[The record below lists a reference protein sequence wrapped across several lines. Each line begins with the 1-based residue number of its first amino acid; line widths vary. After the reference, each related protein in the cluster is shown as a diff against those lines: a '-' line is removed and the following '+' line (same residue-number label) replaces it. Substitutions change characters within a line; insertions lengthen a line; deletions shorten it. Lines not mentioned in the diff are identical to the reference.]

1 MRADERRLED
11 AFSGADLAEQMR
23 AVQLACRQQRD
34 DLPPMLIA
42 LLASAEI
49 GYFVEECL
57 PQFGGRAIQPLK
69 ALIGDPQSPPLARR
83 RAAGVIALLGDRD
96 AIPILLEAVQDP
108 EMNQAYLR
116 RLVELAPDAL
126 VQRVMQVLQER
137 RDEILG
143 TEDPHRASYF
153 AALLHVLGDL
163 GVRHQASDT
172 LVRFQQ
178 HGRDWRIRQAV
189 NAALAVA

>member
-1 MRADERRLED
+1 MRAYEKKLED
-11 AFSGADLAEQMR
+11 ALSSDDPVEQMH
-23 AVQLACRQQRD
+23 AVQRACRQQRD
-34 DLPPMLIA
+34 DLLPVLIA

-57 PQFGGRAIQPLK
+57 PQFGEKAIQPLK
-69 ALIGDPQSPPLARR
+69 ALLGDPQSPPLARR
-83 RAAGVIALLGDRD
+83 RAAGIIALRGDRD

-126 VQRVMQVLQER
+126 TQRIMQVLQER
-137 RDEILG
+137 RDEILT

-153 AALLHVLGDL
+153 AALLRALGDH
-163 GVRHQASDT
+163 GVQDQASDT

-178 HGRDWRIRQAV
+178 HGRDWRIRQAAS
-189 NAALAVA
+189 AALAVA